1 MRLYRG
7 LHTDLEAVYS
17 VSVSD
22 VLGMPRP
29 PNLGG
34 SESRLRSKSLG
45 GALPVRHG
53 INLVRITS
61 SRGVKESCNV
71 WNCSGQ
77 VRPFVH

>member
-1 MRLYRG
+1 MR

-17 VSVSD
+17 VSEVA
-22 VLGMPRP
+22 VGLGMPRP

-53 INLVRITS
+53 INFVRITS
-61 SRGVKESCNV
+61 SRGWKSLVM
-71 WNCSGQ
+71 SGT
-77 VRPFVH
+77 VLAR

>member
-7 LHTDLEAVYS
+7 LHTDLEAVYL
-17 VSVSD
+17 VSD
-22 VLGMPRP
+22 VVVGLEMPRP

-53 INLVRITS
+53 IRGWKSLVM
-61 SRGVKESCNV
+61 
-71 WNCSGQ
+71 SGT
-77 VRPFVH
+77 VLAR

>member
-7 LHTDLEAVYS
+7 LQTDLEAVYS
-17 VSVSD
+17 VPEVA
-22 VLGMPRP
+22 VGLGMPRP

-34 SESRLRSKSLG
+34 SDSRLRYKSLG

-53 INLVRITS
+53 MNNIFKRLE
-61 SRGVKESCNV
+61 ESCNV